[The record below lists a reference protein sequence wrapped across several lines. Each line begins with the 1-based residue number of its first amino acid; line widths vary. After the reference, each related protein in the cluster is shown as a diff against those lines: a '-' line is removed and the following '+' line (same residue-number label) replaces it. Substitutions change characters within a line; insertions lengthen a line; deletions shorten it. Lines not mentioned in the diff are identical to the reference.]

1 VATNRRLPTGPPL
14 TALAPMLLGEAR
26 PFDDPAWLY
35 EIKFDGYRMLA
46 EVDGPHVYLQSR
58 NGANATGWFPEV
70 VGSLAGIGGG
80 RHVIDGE
87 MCVLDDIGRSDF
99 NRLHARARMRG
110 WRPGADPAAFC
121 VFDLLVH
128 AGKSTMALPLIERKK
143 RLTKLFSA
151 TPPSTLVV
159 GHFEGEGR
167 ALYDQAVQLRLEGI
181 VAKRQA
187 SPYVP
192 GQRSADWLKIKRP
205 GATPAQAFQREPF

>member
-1 VATNRRLPTGPPL
+1 
-14 TALAPMLLGEAR
+14 MLLGAAR

-35 EIKFDGYRMLA
+35 EIKYDGYRMLA
-46 EVDGPHVYLQSR
+46 EVDGPRVYLRSR
-58 NGANATGWFPEV
+58 NGADATAWFPEV
-70 VGSLAGIGGG
+70 VASLAGMGTG

-110 WRPGADPAAFC
+110 WRPGADLAAFC

-128 AGKSTMALPLIERKK
+128 AGRNTMALPLTERKK
-143 RLTKLFSA
+143 RLAKLFSPQ
-151 TPPSTLVV
+151 PPSTLVV

-167 ALYDQAVQLRLEGI
+167 VLYDQAVQLRLEGI

-187 SPYVP
+187 SPYMP
-192 GQRSADWLKIKRP
+192 GQRTDDWLKIKRP
-205 GATPAQAFQREPF
+205 GATPAQRFQREPF

>member
-1 VATNRRLPTGPPL
+1 
-14 TALAPMLLGEAR
+14 MLLEEAR

-110 WRPGADPAAFC
+110 WRPGADPVVFC
-121 VFDLLVH
+121 VFDVLVQ
-128 AGKSTMALPLIERKK
+128 AGQSVMGLPLTVRKR
-143 RLTKLFSA
+143 RLAKLFA
-151 TPPSTLVV
+151 DKPPSTLVV
-159 GHFEGEGR
+159 SDFEREGR
-167 ALYDQAVQLRLEGI
+167 LLYDQAVQLKLEGI
-181 VAKRQA
+181 VAKRKA
-187 SPYVP
+187 SIYEP
-192 GQRSADWLKIKRP
+192 GQRTADWLKIKRP
-205 GATPAQAFQREPF
+205 GATPAQRFQREPF